1 MKARLLALTILAAGC
16 GGPAHPAAPKEPYNS
31 LLNVRSLAFSPNSQ
45 VLYLSP
51 DGKTLASGGPDG
63 AVHFWDSASGKL
75 RQDLPALGQ
84 RVTAI
89 AFSPDCS
96 RLRGQTRSLRPGQAA
111 LGKTRRQ
118 LRLPLG
124 AGLQPGRP
132 QTGQRRPLHRPAL
145 ARDLNQQV
153 VRSCQ
158 GTWARI
164 C

>member
-63 AVHFWDSASGKL
+63 AVHFWDSASGRL

-89 AFSPDCS
+89 AFSPDGS

-111 LGKTRRQ
+111 LGKPVDSYASPSV
-118 LRLPLG
+118 LVFSPDGHKLAS
-124 AGLQPGRP
+124 AGPSIVLLWPE
-132 QTGQRRPLHRPAL
+132 
-145 ARDLNQQV
+145 
-153 VRSCQ
+153 
-158 GTWARI
+158 I
-164 C
+164 